1 MIWRPTTAA
10 MVERVKVRTSGINKE
25 SLMVTKE
32 VKENPFS
39 AKVTHFATFLT
50 ACVVAFVPNT
60 FVSRLAA
67 GAFLIVTLLQFA
79 AARRKASTLGK
90 SPEELRKMLN
100 ALAVVRTFVLLVAC
114 VVLAVSL
121 IVPFLLR
128 AVGLLLALSSLWSL
142 KKNTHNELAK

>member
-1 MIWRPTTAA
+1 
-10 MVERVKVRTSGINKE
+10 
-25 SLMVTKE
+25 MVTKE

-39 AKVTHFATFLT
+39 AKVNHFATFLT
-50 ACVVAFVPNT
+50 ACVVAFAQNT
-60 FVSRLAA
+60 FMSRLAA
-67 GAFLIVTLLQFA
+67 GAFLIITLLQFA

-90 SPEELRKMLN
+90 SPEELHKMLS

-128 AVGLLLALSSLWSL
+128 VVGFLAALSSLWSL
-142 KKNTHNELAK
+142 KKSTYNEPAK

>member
-1 MIWRPTTAA
+1 
-10 MVERVKVRTSGINKE
+10 
-25 SLMVTKE
+25 MVTKE

-39 AKVTHFATFLT
+39 AKITHFATFFT
-50 ACVVAFVPNT
+50 ACLVAFAQNT
-60 FVSRLAA
+60 FMSRLAA

-90 SPEELRKMLN
+90 SPEDKRKMLS

-121 IVPFLLR
+121 VVPFLLR
-128 AVGLLLALSSLWSL
+128 AVGFLVALSSLWSL
-142 KKNTHNELAK
+142 KKKTHNELAK